1 MQHGLSGWHWS
12 IRAFSLGHLAY
23 SGVLVSPIPFPHTLQ
38 SFIGSSIRLNGP
50 TCSRFPF
57 GRLLWTMAPIS
68 HPSCPSTPLHLPC
81 LPGYLWG
88 QLGVQGQELIQ
99 NPGACVSLL
108 PPPLS
113 WKSQKPA
120 QVLSASCP
128 LPRVPSRLHPS
139 ELLGEGKMGPR
150 PLWPLT
156 LRGVLP
162 EGPSHLLSHSS
173 LQVGEWLWECVSSD
187 QGACPASCFFLCLV
201 QPLPFAPP
209 ASMPRGSLTCD
220 GCIRGGPLRELQ
232 TLGDT
237 FIPSLRGFYP
247 FGRWFVPA
255 FVAGRRDGWLGS
267 PWDTRVSGGWYC
279 RSLESMMARSGVQVA
294 RPLLAGAGEG

>member
-38 SFIGSSIRLNGP
+38 SFMGSSIRLNAP
-50 TCSRFPF
+50 TCSRLPF
-57 GRLLWTMAPIS
+57 GRLLWTMALIS

-128 LPRVPSRLHPS
+128 LPRVPSPLHPS

-162 EGPSHLLSHSS
+162 EGFLGALSPPLSLLSAGWRMAVGMRLLRSRCLPCLLFFPLPGPASS
-173 LQVGEWLWECVSSD
+173 L
-187 QGACPASCFFLCLV
+187 CPSCLHA
-201 QPLPFAPP
+201 Q
-209 ASMPRGSLTCD
+209 
-220 GCIRGGPLRELQ
+220 
-232 TLGDT
+232 
-237 FIPSLRGFYP
+237 
-247 FGRWFVPA
+247 
-255 FVAGRRDGWLGS
+255 
-267 PWDTRVSGGWYC
+267 RV
-279 RSLESMMARSGVQVA
+279 LD
-294 RPLLAGAGEG
+294 L